1 MPLILPL
8 GFAHVLGLP
17 PFNRALLISTVIG
30 IFVTGMLAA
39 AVPALRASRIDRQ
52 RALRQE

>member
-8 GFAHVLGLP
+8 GFAQVLGLP

-30 IFVTGMLAA
+30 IFVTSVLAA
-39 AVPALRASRIDRQ
+39 AVPARCASRIDQQ
-52 RALRQE
+52 RALRLE